1 MNSSDQLVL
10 LNLTYLLILKLSCFG
25 IGFLI
30 VRLGHSLM
38 LAGAKGEF
46 KFIGSLAGMKSDL
59 ATASPGLLYLL
70 LGTTLIG
77 YAMFVDKEIGRDQKP
92 VRPELSLPAPNVALP
107 QPPASSQSK

>member
-1 MNSSDQLVL
+1 MNSSDKLVL
-10 LNLTYLLILKLSCFG
+10 LNLTYLLILKLACFG

-46 KFIGSLAGMKSDL
+46 KFTGSLAGIKSDL
-59 ATASPGLLYLL
+59 VSASPGLLYLL

-77 YAMFVDKEIGRDQKP
+77 YAMLVDKEIGRDQ
-92 VRPELSLPAPNVALP
+92 RPAGPEVSLPAPNVALP
-107 QPPASSQSK
+107 QLPASSQSK

>member
-1 MNSSDQLVL
+1 MNSSDKLVL

-46 KFIGSLAGMKSDL
+46 KFTGSLVGLKSGL
-59 ATASPGLLYLL
+59 VSASPGLLYLL
-70 LGTTLIG
+70 LGTILIG
-77 YAMFVDKEIGRDQKP
+77 YAMFVDKEINRDQKTFK
-92 VRPELSLPAPNVALP
+92 PEIVLSAPSVVLP
-107 QPPASSQSK
+107 QLPSPSQSK